1 MYNFTILDTIKDLKK
16 ERDFIAGNWQ
26 GDLANLYLHAM
37 DNYINTAVAI
47 EKCLEGVNQG
57 MEYVSAQINPD
68 ENGSKSY
75 GSKSL

>member
-1 MYNFTILDTIKDLKK
+1 
-16 ERDFIAGNWQ
+16 
-26 GDLANLYLHAM
+26 M